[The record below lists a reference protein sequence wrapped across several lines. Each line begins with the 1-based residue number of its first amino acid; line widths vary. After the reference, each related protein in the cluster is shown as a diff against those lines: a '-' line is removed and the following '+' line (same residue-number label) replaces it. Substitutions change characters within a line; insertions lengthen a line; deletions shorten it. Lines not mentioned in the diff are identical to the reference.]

1 MGVSKGY
8 QPNVFRAISGSLFST
23 AGNWSRGYVPTGSD
37 VADIRD
43 NCIIDS
49 NRTIGS
55 LVVRP
60 GFTASIN
67 TGLTVSVLD
76 TINVL
81 GHLSCS
87 GNPTVNVIS
96 RKNNINTLSPGSS
109 LFFFSGSSYDQTIP
123 GVTYN
128 NVWIVGSSIK
138 RLTGN
143 TIISGSLNIRPGSN
157 PNFTGGGFID
167 AYLYDLTVSGS
178 TLVDLSGATFR
189 KSGPGRLTFIGN
201 ITGTDGNG
209 SRMDLIGNPIVEFR
223 NGIVIQFYANNGFFD
238 SGQGQWIFTTNNQNI
253 EPRYANYNVRN
264 TILISGSID
273 VTVLGGQAR
282 SPIILSG
289 LTNGTNSNSR
299 LINSG
304 STYLNYA
311 PSPIPMSTGVFIFN
325 ATPGSR
331 LGFVFDGNYQ
341 LPYSS
346 YAGLIIGGSGTK
358 SFPAISSSVS
368 ASSLNFFAING
379 GSSILDISA
388 SNFYCGNVDLSI
400 NNPSLIKTGPGNVTI
415 DGNVFMAGSTL
426 DFRGGNPSVT
436 LTGNL
441 TNGASEI
448 RGFFSGTGSWFF
460 PSVTQSIAMPYL
472 NLHWGGPLLI
482 SGTLRLDSLGIGYNN
497 IISGSINGTNSGAR
511 IINSASLIFPTANS
525 VSASFTTGS
534 ADFTFPGNTV
544 NLAGNYSVTMPTQF
558 NTFSNLAISGTGT
571 KTMSTS
577 SIISGSLFMGTTGSI
592 ELGNNNLILLGT
604 LAGPN
609 DFNNRALFSK
619 SGSGSIIF
627 RGNIVPN
634 CVNFNLSG
642 NPTVEFRNGANLVNV
657 GSNNGF
663 FNFGTGSVIFSTN
676 NQTFQGNG
684 NLNLSGSLI
693 VSGGITVTL
702 ATFAGG
708 GSMGIHN
715 TINGTTASSVLVNN
729 TTLYFYN
736 SSSYTPM
743 ATSGTFSYLNSLST
757 LGYVFDGTINL
768 PYTQYHNLVVGG
780 TGSKILSGD
789 TYLSGSFLY
798 DTNGTLDCSIY
809 SLTVSGGFGTAVSN
823 TFIVK
828 NSNIGSLTF
837 YGNAYTNSTTWQ
849 LTGNPQIEFRNGLRV
864 LNATLISQSFGS
876 GSMIFSQNNQII
888 AANGGLTFANPI
900 TISGS
905 ITLTLEGFAAV
916 GNHIFSGSING
927 TDSNSR
933 LTIGST
939 NGPHTITYLSPQR
952 PMVIGLIDFSTN
964 NNTFIYGSGSQD
976 VKGGTY
982 RNLTFLNGLKT
993 LQGNVS
999 VLGTFSTGSGATS
1012 GSVNLNGFTLTNP

>member
-1 MGVSKGY
+1 MSTTIIPG
-8 QPNVFRAISGSLFST
+8 PNVFRAISGSLFST
-23 AGNWSRGYVPTGSD
+23 AANWSRGFVPTGSD
-37 VADIRD
+37 VAMIGD
-43 NCIIDS
+43 NCVIDIT
-49 NRTIGS
+49 RTVGS

-87 GNPTVNVIS
+87 GNPTINVIS
-96 RKNNINTLSPGSS
+96 RKNSINTLSPGSS

-157 PNFTGGGFID
+157 PNSTGGGFID

-223 NGIVIQFYANNGFFD
+223 NGIVIQFYAANGFFD

-253 EPRYANYNVRN
+253 EPRYANYNVRD

-289 LTNGTNSNSR
+289 LTNGTNANSR

-304 STYLNYA
+304 SIYLNYA

-388 SNFYCGNVDLSI
+388 SNFYCGNVDISI
-400 NNPSLIKTGPGNVTI
+400 GGSSLLKTGPGNVTI
-415 DGNVFMAGSTL
+415 DGNVFIAGSTL

-441 TNGASEI
+441 TNGANEI

-497 IISGSINGTNSGAR
+497 IISGSINGTNSSAR
-511 IINSASLIFPTANS
+511 IINSASLVFATSSSLSNS
-525 VSASFTTGS
+525 MTTGTL
-534 ADFTFPGNTV
+534 DLTFPGNSV
-544 NLAGNYSVTMPTQF
+544 VIGGNYSATTPARF
-558 NTFSNLAISGTGT
+558 NTFSNLSISGTGI
-571 KTMSTS
+571 KTLGTS
-577 SIISGSLFMGTTGSI
+577 SYISGSLTFGNTAIFELSSSNLFVNGTTNTGNGIVITRSGSGTTVFNGRVTQFDFGRIDFRQGNANVEFRNGVESRFQAFVFLGSGSAIFSTNDQSYLGYIVNTGDIIISGSIRLRNQSQLDINKAINGTVPSSILDNSGSIYFTSPAACNNSMLTGSFI
-592 ELGNNNLILLGT
+592 SASFPGSVLGFAFTGSYKIPFSSFRNLILNPGGIVTSPESKTLSGDTTIHENLSINRDTIDTENNNLSVLGT
-604 LAGPN
+604 TFVSFGTGIK
-609 DFNNRALFSK
+609 K
-619 SGSGSIIF
+619 SGSGSI
-627 RGNIVPN
+627 
-634 CVNFNLSG
+634 L
-642 NPTVEFRNGANLVNV
+642 
-657 GSNNGF
+657 
-663 FNFGTGSVIFSTN
+663 
-676 NQTFQGNG
+676 
-684 NLNLSGSLI
+684 LSGSVDLFDNGTI
-693 VSGGITVTL
+693 DFTSASNASLEMRGGIIRG
-702 ATFAGG
+702 TFGT
-708 GSMGIHN
+708 SVLMG
-715 TINGTTASSVLVNN
+715 TSSVTYSINN
-729 TTLYFYN
+729 QNVVACNANNQYGSILISGPITVGFGLQ
-736 SSSYTPM
+736 
-743 ATSGTFSYLNSLST
+743 AGTF
-757 LGYVFDGTINL
+757 
-768 PYTQYHNLVVGG
+768 
-780 TGSKILSGD
+780 
-789 TYLSGSFLY
+789 
-798 DTNGTLDCSIY
+798 
-809 SLTVSGGFGTAVSN
+809 
-823 TFIVK
+823 
-828 NSNIGSLTF
+828 NIFGSL
-837 YGNAYTNSTTWQ
+837 
-849 LTGNPQIEFRNGLRV
+849 
-864 LNATLISQSFGS
+864 
-876 GSMIFSQNNQII
+876 
-888 AANGGLTFANPI
+888 
-900 TISGS
+900 
-905 ITLTLEGFAAV
+905 
-916 GNHIFSGSING
+916 NG
-927 TDSNSR
+927 TDVNSR
-933 LTIGST
+933 FFLSASST
-939 NGPHTITYLSPQR
+939 TVYYSPQT
-952 PMVIGLIDFSTN
+952 PMQTGILNVSASAA
-964 NNTFIYGSGSQD
+964 TFIYTSGSQNI
-976 VKGGTY
+976 KGGVY

-1012 GSVNLNGFTLTNP
+1012 GSINLNGFTLTNP